1 MTGVTI
7 TIGLFLPL
15 LAALFIFFLLAA
27 AALPD
32 EVPSEGVDLRA
43 YYFESSR
50 YFWGLFALFV
60 LLSSAHVLAIR
71 MQLFDS
77 SPETLVRSA
86 RGLGG
91 NFIAATLAVTLMF
104 IRHPWW
110 HSAALALLVA
120 ALLFSHLTRPLA

>member
-1 MTGVTI
+1 MVVLVLLVLDVWWGVRQLEMTGVTI

-50 YFWGLFALFV
+50 YF
-60 LLSSAHVLAIR
+60 
-71 MQLFDS
+71 
-77 SPETLVRSA
+77 
-86 RGLGG
+86 
-91 NFIAATLAVTLMF
+91 
-104 IRHPWW
+104 
-110 HSAALALLVA
+110 
-120 ALLFSHLTRPLA
+120 